1 MSLLQ
6 AIYIY
11 FLSPILSFIILL
23 VIIRVVLSWLIG
35 FNVINGYNR
44 FIAMIDD
51 MSRRLTDPLLRPIQ
65 NMLPP
70 VGGMDISPIILLLA
84 LYFTKDWL
92 LKVLVFGGFRL
103 F

>member
-1 MSLLQ
+1 MTLMQ
-6 AIYIY
+6 ALYVY
-11 FLSPILSFIILL
+11 FVNPILSF
-23 VIIRVVLSWLIG
+23 VIFAVFVRVILSWLIG

-44 FIAMIDD
+44 FVAMVSDIA
-51 MSRRLTDPLLRPIQ
+51 RRITDPLLRPIQ

-70 VGGMDISPIILLLA
+70 MGGMDFSPFILLLA

-92 LKVLVFGGFRL
+92 LRALFFGGFRL